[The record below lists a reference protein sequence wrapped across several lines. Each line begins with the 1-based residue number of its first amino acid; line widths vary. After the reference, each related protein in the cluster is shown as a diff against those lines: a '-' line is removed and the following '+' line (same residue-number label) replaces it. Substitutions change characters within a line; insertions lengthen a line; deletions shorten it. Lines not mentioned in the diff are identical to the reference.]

1 MVIRKLDR
9 RSTLS
14 RPPSSSPPGNLIGRG
29 FTLIELLVVLSIIA
43 LLLTLA
49 VPRYIHSVDVAKEAV
64 LSENLH
70 IVRETIDKFY
80 GDKGRYPESLEELVS
95 ERYLRSLPRDPIT
108 DSTSTWT
115 IIAPETPDV
124 AKGNVYDIKSG
135 APGYHPRRSA
145 LCGSLAMSRDRL
157 AAREPAAVTP
167 ASPISR

>member
-1 MVIRKLDR
+1 MVTNGERQR
-9 RSTLS
+9 RGCPAALRHRS
-14 RPPSSSPPGNLIGRG
+14 GYLIGRG

-49 VPRYIHSVDVAKEAV
+49 VPRYFHSIDTSKEAV

-95 ERYLRSLPRDPIT
+95 ERYLRALPYDPVT
-108 DSTSTWT
+108 GSANTWT
-115 IIAPETPDV
+115 IIAPETPD

-135 APGYHPRRSA
+135 APGTT
-145 LCGSLAMSRDRL
+145 RDGKPFAEL
-157 AAREPAAVTP
+157 
-167 ASPISR
+167 

>member
-1 MVIRKLDR
+1 MPANPPR
-9 RSTLS
+9 REHPTPRRRNDHMS
-14 RPPSSSPPGNLIGRG
+14 GHG

-49 VPRYIHSVDVAKEAV
+49 VPRYFHSIDTSKEAV

-95 ERYLRSLPRDPIT
+95 ERYLRAMPHDPVT
-108 DSTSTWT
+108 GSSTTWT
-115 IIAPETPDV
+115 IIAPETPG

-135 APGYHPRRSA
+135 APGTT
-145 LCGSLAMSRDRL
+145 RDGKPFADL
-157 AAREPAAVTP
+157 
-167 ASPISR
+167 

>member
-1 MVIRKLDR
+1 MVKNGGRQR
-9 RSTLS
+9 RGHRTNLCGPS
-14 RPPSSSPPGNLIGRG
+14 RYRIGRG

-49 VPRYIHSVDVAKEAV
+49 VPRYFHSIDISKEAV

-95 ERYLRSLPRDPIT
+95 EKYLRALPHDPVT
-108 DSTSTWT
+108 GSAGTWT
-115 IIAPETPDV
+115 IVAPDEAG

-135 APGYHPRRSA
+135 APGTT
-145 LCGSLAMSRDRL
+145 RDGKPFADL
-157 AAREPAAVTP
+157 
-167 ASPISR
+167 